1 MEVTLID
8 RTEKALDLLLFTKQT
23 RLTLTPGLYAEIQA
37 WSLEKKLTELE
48 YMRHTIQ
55 SSWEFVDYVFLITGV
70 SRAFTHQLVRHRHA
84 SYAQQAQRAVDMKG
98 FDYITGPSIA
108 GNEKAEAAYDL
119 VMSDLSNAY
128 SELIDLGANRQ
139 DARGVL
145 PTNIETNI
153 LMKVNLRSLHE
164 MALKRLCV
172 KAQGEA
178 QDVFRGMVGAVLEQH
193 PYFDKFLRVW
203 CATYGTCMFHT
214 FPTDECPTKAIV
226 YNPDRGE
233 AYGGG
238 RAGTPDQIYER
249 WASNR
254 AEAQP
259 VVKSGGRTSQG

>member
-1 MEVTLID
+1 MEVTLINYTKD
-8 RTEKALDLLLFTKQT
+8 ALDLLLFTKQT
-23 RLTLTPGLYAEIQA
+23 RLTLSPGLYDQIRA
-37 WSLEKKLTELE
+37 WPVEKKLEELE

-55 SSWEFVDYVFLITGV
+55 SSWEFVDYVFLISGV

-84 SYAQQAQRAVDMKG
+84 SYAQQAQRAVDMADFK
-98 FDYITGPSIA
+98 YVTGPSI
-108 GNEKAEAAYDL
+108 EADGKLLLDYQFTMGEIADAYDQ
-119 VMSDLSNAY
+119 
-128 SELIDLGANRQ
+128 LIKGGANRQ

-153 LMKVNLRSLHE
+153 IMKTNLRSLHD

-178 QDVFRGMVGAVLEQH
+178 QDVFRATIDAVIGVH

-214 FPTDECPTKAIV
+214 FPVNECPTKPIV
-226 YNPDRGE
+226 YNPDSGE

-238 RAGTPDQIYER
+238 RAGNTDAIFDR
-249 WASNR
+249 WAGNR

-259 VVKSGGRTSQG
+259 VVKDGGRTSQG